1 MDIQNSI
8 QCPYCRHWFASICGG
23 FKKHIRK
30 CRPTEEDITCTSVF
44 PSTNPLLSRMHLLEG
59 PIKNIDYELDSVH
72 DAEVDEDINF
82 GSNNNIS
89 FNEEQPE
96 LKDVKCNKS
105 PLSYSSVIKFQ
116 VGLSHIVNKHK
127 ASLQMYDDVCSLVN
141 EYTSSHDF
149 YQYAKLQSRKNFLKS
164 IEERHG
170 THTMKPNHC
179 NVMLHDNTYVTVPV
193 FDTKTMI
200 ISLPMV

>member
-1 MDIQNSI
+1 MSI
-8 QCPYCRHWFASICGG
+8 LPSLVCIICGG
-23 FKKHIRK
+23 FKKHIQK

-96 LKDVKCNKS
+96 LKDV
-105 PLSYSSVIKFQ
+105 
-116 VGLSHIVNKHK
+116 
-127 ASLQMYDDVCSLVN
+127 
-141 EYTSSHDF
+141 
-149 YQYAKLQSRKNFLKS
+149 
-164 IEERHG
+164 
-170 THTMKPNHC
+170 
-179 NVMLHDNTYVTVPV
+179 
-193 FDTKTMI
+193 
-200 ISLPMV
+200 